1 MVSKEEIVKLVLQSA
16 IVETIVE
23 KRMEGKVED
32 ALKEKLARPDYETR
46 ENLKELILDILN
58 DKEVKEKIKKIG
70 GTK

>member
-16 IVETIVE
+16 IIETIVE
-23 KRMEGKVED
+23 KRMAGKVGE

-46 ENLKELILDILN
+46 ENLKEIILDILN
-58 DKEVKEKIKKIG
+58 DKDVKEKIKKIG